1 MTNNEVRSISC
12 PSTHSR
18 AGRIALA
25 ATLSAALVGTG
36 ALGIA
41 PASALAPVAGTGPS
55 ALAPA
60 TGTAPAARA
69 GVLPAADA
77 SAPLTNLSHLNFLL
91 DEVPLPVIAG
101 HTTYRAAENPVVEAP
116 WTYANKNADGGYSP
130 IGGGT
135 LDPATGYYTQGAF
148 NADDTARTAVVYL
161 RHWQQTGDTDSR
173 DHAFQVLRSLT
184 YLQTTEGP
192 NAGNVVLWQ
201 QADGALNPSAEP
213 VELPDPSDSA
223 ESYWLART
231 VWALGEGYAAFADED
246 PEFAAFLQER
256 MDLSLAALNRG
267 SLSDYPAYDV
277 ADGKQVPAWL
287 IADGADASA
296 EAVLGLTAYL
306 KVKPTGPTAATAETA
321 LSRLGEGIAAMS
333 TVEGASGDWPFGAI
347 MPWTHSPSLWH
358 AWGGLAPAAA
368 AVASEVLDDPALLTA
383 AVQDSAQFTPQLLAA
398 GGPDNAWSPTPG
410 EAQIAYGV
418 DSRLQSLV
426 ATADAADAP
435 GLLNVAAIT
444 AGWYFGANRSGQPAY
459 NPATGAAIDGI
470 ERDGRVN
477 PNSGAE
483 STIHALLSMLTLDA
497 HPDLKAAALG
507 ISATVGTHGLSVVEA
522 ESGALTGGT
531 VVTPASAWTGEANWS
546 GGAYVDLA
554 AGGTLRI
561 TVPADDQARRVHPIV
576 NQAVDPAGTTTW
588 TTGKP
593 GKGKGKP
600 AVLGTTANGGA
611 GAQGITDAPGQ
622 LLPLPLTNTLP
633 GKTTQ
638 VAATTDGAAQLD
650 ALLIQ
655 PLISTVTVTG
665 SAGDSTLFVSADT
678 ADSERRVDVPRG
690 QQLVQQAFDATGQ
703 PVADS
708 HRGMGDKRSGKVFI
722 AAGGFTQ
729 VWFEAKK

>member
-1 MTNNEVRSISC
+1 V
-12 PSTHSR
+12 
-18 AGRIALA
+18 A
-25 ATLSAALVGTG
+25 ATLSVALAGTG
-36 ALGIA
+36 AFGIA
-41 PASALAPVAGTGPS
+41 PASAVTASTGS
-55 ALAPA
+55 AAA
-60 TGTAPAARA
+60 AVPAAA
-69 GVLPAADA
+69 A

-101 HTTYRAAENPVVEAP
+101 HTTYQAAENPVVEAP
-116 WTYANKNADGGYSP
+116 WTYADKNDDGSYTP
-130 IGGGT
+130 VGGGE
-135 LDPATGYYTQGAF
+135 LDPATGYYSQGAF
-148 NADDTARTAVVYL
+148 NADDTSRAAVVYL
-161 RHWQQTGDTDSR
+161 RHWQQTGDTTSR
-173 DHAFQVLRSLT
+173 DHAFQTLRSLA

-201 QADGALNPSAEP
+201 QVDGTLNPSAEP
-213 VELPDPSDSA
+213 VELPDPSDSD

-246 PEFAAFLQER
+246 PEFAAFLEER
-256 MDLSLAALNRG
+256 LNLSLEAVNRG
-267 SLSDYPAYDV
+267 SLGNYPAYDV
-277 ADGKQVPAWL
+277 ADGDPVPSWL

-296 EAVLGLTAYL
+296 EAVLGLAAYL
-306 KVKPTGPTAATAETA
+306 QAGPAGPTAGVAETA
-321 LSRLGEGIAAMS
+321 LSQLSEGIAAMS

-358 AWGGLAPAAA
+358 AWGGLAPAAVA
-368 AVASEVLDDPALLTA
+368 TASELLDDPAPLTA
-383 AVQDSAQFTPQLLAA
+383 AVRDTAQFTPQLLAA

-426 ATADAADAP
+426 ATAEAADAP

-444 AGWYFGANRSGQPAY
+444 AGWYFGANRSGLPAY
-459 NPATGAAIDGI
+459 DPATGTAIDGI

-477 PNSGAE
+477 TNSGAE

-497 HPDLKAAALG
+497 HPDLKAAAQG
-507 ISATVGTHGLSVVEA
+507 ITSTVGTHGLSVVEA
-522 ESGALTGGT
+522 ESGTITGGT
-531 VVTPASAWTGEANWS
+531 VTTPASAWTGEANWS

-554 AGGTLRI
+554 AGGTLHI

-576 NQAVDPAGTTTW
+576 NQVVDPAGTTTW

-593 GKGKGKP
+593 GRSLL
-600 AVLGTTANGGA
+600 LGTTANGGA
-611 GAQGITDAPGQ
+611 GEQGVTEAPGQ
-622 LLPLPLTNTLP
+622 LLPLPLASTLP
-633 GKTTQ
+633 GKSTE
-638 VAATTDGAAQLD
+638 VVGSTDAAAQLD

-665 SAGDSTLFVSADT
+665 PAGDSTLFVSADT
-678 ADSERRVDVPRG
+678 ADAERRIDVPRG

-703 PVADS
+703 PVTVPS
-708 HRGMGDKRSGKVFI
+708 KGKGDARSGKVFI